1 MTKKLEDYKWM
12 CPQPFANVSTD
23 PYGIWQPCCTAQFDE
38 RLSNEKNDDD
48 KDWEKLLSKKDL
60 KNVRT
65 DSFTDYYRSNYMTK
79 VRDAFRKG
87 DKDFLSDM
95 CKQCI
100 KSEEYGLQSSRTAS
114 LEKYFNQHKHKKE
127 ELERIIEEDCEP
139 TFFESPILISL
150 GGNLCN
156 LKCGM
161 CHDSVSSARKSE
173 SIKLGEIKKSSVLLV
188 PNHCEEFYK
197 DLDYITDNCLEFE
210 LPQAEPLLVEYN
222 YEILERLSKD
232 KHLKVITNGT
242 INVDRFIS
250 IAKDFKKA
258 TINISIEGGRDVN
271 NYIRYPSKWDA
282 IIENYDKLDKHFD
295 VSFLSTINS
304 LNIGKFTQLKKD
316 IGHRKWH
323 QGSVVVNN
331 RPYTLSAIPNDVK
344 ESYLNDCYEFGMP
357 ELISYLEDSVYDEK
371 VMIELMQHCKRRDKL
386 RGTYLPD
393 VFPEWG
399 KYYEET

>member
-1 MTKKLEDYKWM
+1 MKRLEDYKWM

-38 RLSNEKNDDD
+38 RLSSDE
-48 KDWEKLLSKKDL
+48 DWEKLLTKKDL

-65 DSFTDYYRSNYMTK
+65 DSFTDYYRSDYMTK

-87 DKDFLSDM
+87 DKNFLSDM

-100 KSEEYGLQSSRTAS
+100 KSEEYGLQSSRTVS
-114 LEKYFNQHKHKKE
+114 LEKFFNQYKHKKE
-127 ELERIIEEDCEP
+127 ELERIIDEDCEP

-161 CHDSVSSARKSE
+161 CHDSVSSARKAE
-173 SIKLGEIKKSSVLLV
+173 SIKLGEIEKSSALLV
-188 PNHCEEFYK
+188 PEHCDEFYK
-197 DLDYITDNCLEFE
+197 DLDFIINNSLEFE

-222 YEILERLSKD
+222 YEILKRLKEGCR
-232 KHLKVITNGT
+232 LKMVTNGT
-242 INVDRFIS
+242 INTDRFIS
-250 IAKDFKKA
+250 LAKHLDA
-258 TINISIEGGRDVN
+258 TVNISIEGGKDVN
-271 NYIRYPSKWDA
+271 TYIRYPSKWET

-295 VSFLSTINS
+295 VSFMSTINS

-316 IGHRKWH
+316 IGHRKWN
-323 QGSVVVNN
+323 QGSVIVNN
-331 RPYTLSAIPNDVK
+331 RPYTLSAIPDDVK
-344 ESYLNDCYEFGMP
+344 EIYLNDCFEFGMIG
-357 ELISYLEDSVYDEK
+357 LINYLEDSVYDEK
-371 VMIELMQHCKRRDKL
+371 VMTELMQHCKRRDTL

-393 VFPEWG
+393 VFPEWK
-399 KYYEET
+399 KYYEKT

>member
-1 MTKKLEDYKWM
+1 MKKLQDYKWM

-23 PYGIWQPCCTAQFDE
+23 PYGVWQPCCTAQFDE
-38 RLSNEKNDDD
+38 RLSSDE
-48 KDWEKLLSKKDL
+48 DWEKLLTKKDL
-60 KNVRT
+60 KNVKT
-65 DSFTDYYRSNYMTK
+65 DSFTDYYRSDYMTK

-100 KSEEYGLQSSRTAS
+100 KSEEYGLQSPRTVS
-114 LEKYFNQHKHKKE
+114 LEKFNNEFKHKKS

-139 TFFESPILISL
+139 TFFESPMLISL

-161 CHDSVSSARKSE
+161 CHDFVSSARKAE
-173 SIKLGEIKKSSVLLV
+173 SMKLGEIEKSSALLV
-188 PNHCEEFYK
+188 PEHCDEFYK
-197 DLDYITDNCLEFE
+197 DLDFIIDNSLEFE

-222 YEILERLSKD
+222 YEILKRLKEGC
-232 KHLKVITNGT
+232 KLKVVTNGT
-242 INVDRFIS
+242 INTDRFIS
-250 IAKDFKKA
+250 LAKHLDA
-258 TINISIEGGRDVN
+258 TVNISIEGGKDVN
-271 NYIRYPSKWDA
+271 TYIRYPSKWET

-295 VSFLSTINS
+295 VSFISTINS

-316 IGHRKWH
+316 IGHRKWN
-323 QGSVVVNN
+323 QGSVIVNN

-344 ESYLNDCYEFGMP
+344 EIYLNDCYEFGMP

-371 VMIELMQHCKRRDKL
+371 VMTELMQHCKRRDTL

-393 VFPEWG
+393 VFPEWK
-399 KYYEET
+399 KYYEKT

>member
-1 MTKKLEDYKWM
+1 MKKLQDYKWM

-23 PYGIWQPCCTAQFDE
+23 PYGVWQPCCTAQFDE
-38 RLSNEKNDDD
+38 RLSSDE
-48 KDWEKLLSKKDL
+48 DWEKLLTKKDL
-60 KNVRT
+60 KNVKT
-65 DSFTDYYRSNYMTK
+65 DSFTDYYRSDYMTK

-100 KSEEYGLQSSRTAS
+100 KSEEYGLQSPRTVS
-114 LEKYFNQHKHKKE
+114 LEKFNNEFKHKKS

-139 TFFESPILISL
+139 TFFESPMLISL

-161 CHDSVSSARKSE
+161 CHDFVSSARKAE
-173 SIKLGEIKKSSVLLV
+173 SMKLGEIEKSSALLV
-188 PNHCEEFYK
+188 PEHCDEFYK
-197 DLDYITDNCLEFE
+197 DLDFIIDNSLEFE

-222 YEILERLSKD
+222 YEILKRLKEGC
-232 KHLKVITNGT
+232 KLKVVTNGT
-242 INVDRFIS
+242 INTDRFIS
-250 IAKDFKKA
+250 LAKHLDA
-258 TINISIEGGRDVN
+258 TVNISIEGGKDVN
-271 NYIRYPSKWDA
+271 TYIRYPSKWET

-295 VSFLSTINS
+295 VSFISTINS

-316 IGHRKWH
+316 IGHRKWN
-323 QGSVVVNN
+323 QGSVIVNN

-344 ESYLNDCYEFGMP
+344 EIYLNDCYEFGMP
-357 ELISYLEDSVYDEK
+357 ELINYLEDIVYDEK
-371 VMIELMQHCKRRDKL
+371 VMTELMQHCKRRDTL

-393 VFPEWG
+393 VFPEWK
-399 KYYEET
+399 KYYEKT